1 VTAEEKRQ
9 VRSLCSGRHSLI
21 TPAVVA
27 RFEGITKKYGD
38 IVALRD
44 VNLELRLGVTALLG
58 PNGAGKT
65 TAVKLLLGLAKTN
78 SGRVTVLDRDPRRS
92 GTREQIG
99 AMMQVGKV
107 PETLRVREHI
117 DLFRTYYPAPL
128 PLGDVLEM
136 SGLTAL
142 ANRPFGE
149 LSGGERQRVLFA
161 LSICGNPSLLLLDEP
176 TVGFDVETRRAFWER
191 ISTFARSGK
200 SILLTTHYLEEADAL
215 ADRVVV
221 INRGAIVADGTPAE
235 IKSQSATKVI
245 RCRTSIPED
254 QLRAIVGVRT
264 VRSNGGRVELL
275 AAVAE
280 PVVRELL
287 RRDDGLSDLEVT
299 GAGLEE
305 AFLALTQ
312 TTGTP
317 EREMLPG

>member
-1 VTAEEKRQ
+1 M
-9 VRSLCSGRHSLI
+9 I

-128 PLGDVLEM
+128 PLGDVLE
-136 SGLTAL
+136 
-142 ANRPFGE
+142 
-149 LSGGERQRVLFA
+149 
-161 LSICGNPSLLLLDEP
+161 
-176 TVGFDVETRRAFWER
+176 
-191 ISTFARSGK
+191 
-200 SILLTTHYLEEADAL
+200 
-215 ADRVVV
+215 
-221 INRGAIVADGTPAE
+221 
-235 IKSQSATKVI
+235 
-245 RCRTSIPED
+245 
-254 QLRAIVGVRT
+254 
-264 VRSNGGRVELL
+264 
-275 AAVAE
+275 
-280 PVVRELL
+280 
-287 RRDDGLSDLEVT
+287 
-299 GAGLEE
+299 
-305 AFLALTQ
+305 
-312 TTGTP
+312 
-317 EREMLPG
+317 